1 MSALNEQVSELMVN
15 QKHMLEAIKYLNER
29 MEDIIEKAKEAKDNQ
44 IENILESQGMIDG
57 IIVKNSDDIRI
68 LKKTKEQNSLAIKHI
83 EEKIDMIDKELKRTK
98 NIVEEK
104 ANKDRNKS
112 EVVQEG
118 VMSVK
123 CNLCTETYSR
133 IIDLEIHI
141 KNCHMEHQAYQ
152 CPL

>member
-29 MEDIIEKAKEAKDNQ
+29 MEDIIENAKEAKDNQ

-98 NIVEEK
+98 NVVEEK

-118 VMSVK
+118 VKSVK
-123 CNLCTETYSR
+123 CNLCAETYSR
-133 IIDLEIHI
+133 IIDL
-141 KNCHMEHQAYQ
+141 
-152 CPL
+152 

>member
-1 MSALNEQVSELMVN
+1 
-15 QKHMLEAIKYLNER
+15 
-29 MEDIIEKAKEAKDNQ
+29 MEDIIEDNQ
-44 IENILESQGMIDG
+44 VENILESQGMIDG
-57 IIVKNSDDIRI
+57 LIVKNSDDIRI

-112 EVVQEG
+112 EVVHEG
-118 VMSVK
+118 VKSVK
-123 CNLCTETYSR
+123 SNLCEETYSR

-141 KNCHMEHQAYQ
+141 KNCHEEHQAYQ
-152 CPL
+152 FDHFEKRFALKWRLIKHMRLHTVKNVKP